1 MVAKKASLLFLVIL
15 LNLKQFRG
23 DSPCQL
29 QHFNEL
35 LASVQSA
42 YDDLSKLTHLA
53 EGQGVECTYERITM
67 NTTQLFVNFSSY
79 DFNSTAV
86 LCRAYGNRYGAAGG
100 CALGEAV
107 PCRELNKTLDILR
120 RATADIKKMLSTPGL
135 RRRPVPSHL
144 MHGTVA
150 KGSYLYRGGDLTK
163 PVFPGGYDHGNYAFF
178 YGFPSDVVP
187 QVKTVGQDSE
197 EVVAHIATL
206 LPTPDGVNDSEVQR
220 IIDSFDRLYQFGLTS
235 GLVLMCKL
243 PQWVIE
249 KYPDIT
255 RYMQSSCEYDIDHP
269 MIRTLWEQGLTALIG
284 KLKAHPALHSFRL
297 GNEVYFGIL
306 GNKTAISTFT
316 TEKWHTWLKTKY
328 GDIKVL
334 NEAWKSSY
342 KDFSEVF
349 FPKKEDKDSL
359 YGTAHWYDFCRFN
372 ADRVLDYYAW
382 FTGLVRELDP
392 DTPSHVKFVN
402 KELFTFPMVNGLDRF
417 GLNKLTNW
425 SGCDTRIM
433 PAPVALIKTLYRNP
447 GQYALDWLNTAIG
460 YTWMRSTAPDK
471 LVVDMEIHPISTVS
485 QRNGS
490 TPDDHMTAATWIAH
504 LHGLSL
510 HSLWAWP
517 RLANGS
523 YLFDIVDT
531 LPTLPQ
537 ALDSYARSLAYI
549 NALGPEV
556 VALASGAPRP
566 ACMLWSVI
574 SSMQDKAYLDAQID
588 AFEAL
593 SFFGPQP
600 WFIAEPDVD
609 EKGVDSS
616 CKVLVVPGQRYVS
629 DNTIT
634 AVKKY
639 MVHGGNIIVVG
650 NSSVFNYNEAGVQR
664 PSSSLEWLKNLT
676 YIADQDPTKLLRAM
690 EPHLQPAATE
700 RLVTCV
706 SAITTGSEEIM
717 MGTQR
722 MESAWGVICR
732 AAKADDGVVMALVNV
747 LTVPVLL
754 RLYDGTSGKSISGNV
769 ALDMY
774 MYESVDLSVPLV
786 LQSLEVRILLIHNN
800 VFTGT

>member
-1 MVAKKASLLFLVIL
+1 MAKKVSVLFLVIL
-15 LNLKQFRG
+15 LNLNQIRG
-23 DSPCQL
+23 ESPCQL
-29 QHFNEL
+29 QQFNEL
-35 LASVQSA
+35 LTSVQSA
-42 YDDLSKLTHLA
+42 YNDLENLTQLA
-53 EGQGVECTYERITM
+53 EGKGIECTYERITM
-67 NTTQLFVNFSSY
+67 NTTQLFINFSSY
-79 DFNSTAV
+79 DFNSTDV
-86 LCRAYGNRYGAAGG
+86 LCQAYRNRYGAAG

-107 PCRELNKTLDILR
+107 PCRELNKTLDILK
-120 RATADIKKMLSTPGL
+120 RATADIKKLLSTPIL

-144 MHGTVA
+144 MQGTVV
-150 KGSYLYRGGDLTK
+150 KGSYLCRDGDPTK
-163 PVFPGGYDHGNYAFF
+163 PVFPGGYDHGNYAFY

-187 QVKTVGQDSE
+187 QVKTVGQNSE

-220 IIDSFDRLYQFGLTS
+220 IIDSFDRLYQFGLSS

-243 PQWVIE
+243 PPWVVE

-297 GNEVYFGIL
+297 GNEVFFGIL
-306 GNKTAISTFT
+306 GNKTAISTYT
-316 TEKWHTWLKTKY
+316 TEKWYTWLKKKY
-328 GDIKVL
+328 GDINTL

-349 FPKKEDKDSL
+349 FPKKGNKDSL
-359 YGTAHWYDFCRFN
+359 YGTAQWYDFCRFN
-372 ADRVLDYYAW
+372 ADRVLDYYSW
-382 FTGLVRELDP
+382 FTGLVRDLDP
-392 DTPSHVKFVN
+392 STPSHVKYIN
-402 KELFTFPMVNGLDRF
+402 RGLFTSPMVNGLDRF

-433 PAPVALIKTLYRNP
+433 PAPVALIETPYRNP

-471 LVVDMEIHPISTVS
+471 LVVDMEIHPISTTN

-490 TPDDHMTAATWIAH
+490 TPDDHMTAATWIVH

-510 HSLWAWP
+510 HLLWAWP

-556 VALASGAPRP
+556 VVLANAAPTP
-566 ACMLWSVI
+566 VCMLWSVI

-593 SFFGPQP
+593 SFFGLQP

-609 EKGVDSS
+609 EKGVKSS
-616 CKVLVVPGQRYVS
+616 CRVLVIPGQRYVS
-629 DNTIT
+629 DNTVT

-639 MVHGGNIIVVG
+639 MDQGGNVVVVG

-664 PSSSLEWLKNLT
+664 ASSSLEWLKSLA

-706 SAITTGSEEIM
+706 SASSDSEEGM
-717 MGTQR
+717 VSQR
-722 MESAWGVICR
+722 METAWGVICR
-732 AAKADDGVVMALVNV
+732 AAKTEAGLVVTALVNV
-747 LTVPVLL
+747 LTVPVSI
-754 RLYDGTSGKSISGNV
+754 RLYDGSRSSITNAV
-769 ALDMY
+769 DMY
-774 MYESVDLSVPLV
+774 MNEGVNLSIPLT
-786 LQSLEVRILLIHNN
+786 LQSLEVRILLIY
-800 VFTGT
+800 